1 MNPSSLELERILSA
15 LCSLLQS
22 VYRGKKWAFFN
33 GPLFF
38 LLCSVLQRDAKH
50 YEDPFQSHKL
60 VGGPRPLA
68 AGFQP
73 ISLPAPAWRPKR
85 RSPRSQCSSRTFRGS
100 IKAAFIR
107 FHCLSYYPTCKRIKT
122 FCLKQHATPLGN
134 GHKFNILLRI
144 NLRIGKNRHTF
155 I

>member
-1 MNPSSLELERILSA
+1 MNSSSLELESHQLSA
-15 LCSLLQS
+15 LSQS
-22 VYRGKKWAFFN
+22 VYSGKKKKIYIYIYIYI
-33 GPLFF
+33 
-38 LLCSVLQRDAKH
+38 LQRDDKH
-50 YEDPFQSHKL
+50 CEDPFQSHKL

-68 AGFQP
+68 AGFQSIP
-73 ISLPAPAWRPKR
+73 LPAPAGRPKH
-85 RSPRSQCSSRTFRGS
+85 RSPKSQCSSRTFRGS